1 MEKYI
6 AFDTETGGLDPLA
19 NSLLTVYFVVFD
31 STFKV
36 LGDLDLKIK
45 PDKGGNYNV
54 TAEALGIN
62 KIDLVKHDA
71 EATTLTTAK
80 AELYTFLQKF
90 NEDGK
95 TKLIPVGHNIVF
107 DESFVLNN
115 LISRGVWHKFVSYRK
130 LDTGTILQF
139 LKMVGKVPTHVTGSL
154 GSIIEHFNLKVN
166 GELHIAKTDT
176 VATVKSL
183 RAMVKL
189 IEGDSNGR

>member
-6 AFDTETGGLDPLA
+6 AFDCETGGLDPLA

-95 TKLIPVGHNIVF
+95 TKLIPVGHNIAF

-154 GSIIEHFNLKVN
+154 SSILK
-166 GELHIAKTDT
+166 
-176 VATVKSL
+176 
-183 RAMVKL
+183 
-189 IEGDSNGR
+189 